1 MSRYLGFYNTLN
13 NWRERNGWF
22 FLEERRRQ
30 KKKTALVVWA
40 PRALCAIAKQRF
52 SVFFFDERE
61 KERKKERKTAVGTF
75 LEHFTGDDRK
85 RERERRKGVGRE
97 AAETFSI
104 ASCRKPRKRRR
115 SRKMPSWTTKRG
127 KKWTNPMSRAIRN

>member
-1 MSRYLGFYNTLN
+1 MGGSF
-13 NWRERNGWF
+13 WRREDDR
-22 FLEERRRQ
+22 

-40 PRALCAIAKQRF
+40 PRAPCAIAKQRF

-85 RERERRKGVGRE
+85 REREREKKG
-97 AAETFSI
+97 
-104 ASCRKPRKRRR
+104 CRK
-115 SRKMPSWTTKRG
+115 RG
-127 KKWTNPMSRAIRN
+127 G